1 MDSLTTSGT
10 IVKRRRLKNEELSH
24 VFTRIKKPQEYL
36 AELSNVYL
44 NLICEHLKNNPKLG
58 PKRLS
63 DLLMCEGISLRP
75 NWIYMLLIKHKLNR
89 RSLRE
94 SWSANQEEMN
104 P

>member
-1 MDSLTTSGT
+1 MNLLKTKERT
-10 IVKRRRLKNEELSH
+10 VKRRLFKNEELSH

-36 AELSNVYL
+36 AEFSDVYF
-44 NLICEHLKNNPKLG
+44 NLICEHLTKNPKLG

-63 DLLMCEGISLRP
+63 DLLMCEGKSLRP
-75 NWIYMLLIKHKLNR
+75 NWIYKLLIKHNLNR

-94 SWSANQEEMN
+94 SWAANQKEIT

>member
-1 MDSLTTSGT
+1 MNPLKTKERT
-10 IVKRRRLKNEELSH
+10 VKRRRLNNEELSQ

-44 NLICEHLKNNPKLG
+44 NQICEHLTNNPKLG

-75 NWIYMLLIKHKLNR
+75 NWIYMLLIKHNLNR

-94 SWSANQEEMN
+94 SWAANQKEIT